1 MRFEGKWSVYLET
14 IYVLRH
20 FVNFLAAQGGD
31 TAQQDET
38 RKRLKGVGLCMS

>member
-1 MRFEGKWSVYLET
+1 MECISGNNLC
-14 IYVLRH
+14 LRH

-38 RKRLKGVGLCMS
+38 RKRLKGVGLCLG